1 MKCHQEPL
9 QRTNFNIAIKL
20 FSTVKSKINYA
31 AASVVRGFGAFP
43 TESGAG

>member
-9 QRTNFNIAIKL
+9 QCANSNIAIEL

-31 AASVVRGFGAFP
+31 EASVVRGFGAFP